1 MRRHRNE
8 ERKESNSK
16 NRNGMTRDDVE
27 RCIHVDGD
35 FEENRDEERN
45 GRNTRKGK
53 NKTRDYFKR

>member
-1 MRRHRNE
+1 
-8 ERKESNSK
+8 
-16 NRNGMTRDDVE
+16 MTRDDVE